1 MVNDIIW
8 LLISFA
14 YVFIVLLIAFL
25 MGRKGIASIYIR
37 KTVHILVSLWIFIM
51 AYGMESFA
59 ARMTGPVIFTIINFL
74 FFIHNGRKGAGIIF
88 YPFSIALMIILM
100 QTEVLSP
107 SAVVA
112 GTLAM
117 GLGDGAAAIAGT
129 LMGKKRKSIEGSG
142 AMYVV
147 VFNIV
152 MAVTGIGVLQSA
164 VAALA
169 AAISER
175 ISPSALD
182 NLTVPLITAGAV
194 EVLCAL

>member
-1 MVNDIIW
+1 MNDIIW

-100 QTEVLSP
+100 QTEGLSP
-107 SAVVA
+107 VAVVA

>member
-1 MVNDIIW
+1 MNDIIW

-107 SAVVA
+107 AAVVA

-152 MAVTGIGVLQSA
+152 MTVTGIGVLQSA